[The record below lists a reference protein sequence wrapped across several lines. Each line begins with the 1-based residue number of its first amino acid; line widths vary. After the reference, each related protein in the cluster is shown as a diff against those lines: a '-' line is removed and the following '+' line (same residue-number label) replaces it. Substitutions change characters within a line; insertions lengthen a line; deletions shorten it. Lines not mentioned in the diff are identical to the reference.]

1 MLGLK
6 MEGQIIMS
14 KIKTLLV
21 AMALPLMGQAQV
33 VTFVDSK
40 AKADYTIYEV
50 DYRYQ
55 ADICYTLTTS
65 RASVSPN
72 VWFVSPYRDGIK
84 LYKTNKKWEA
94 DLLVKRVLHKYEIK
108 GETIP
113 ETTTR

>member
-1 MLGLK
+1 
-6 MEGQIIMS
+6 MS

-40 AKADYTIYEV
+40 AKADYCIYEV

-55 ADICYTLTTS
+55 ADICYSLTTN
-65 RASVSPN
+65 RIRVAPN

-84 LYKTNKKWEA
+84 LYKTTKRWEA
-94 DLLVKRVLHKYEIK
+94 DLLVKRVMHKYEVK
-108 GETIP
+108 GETLEYEQTGRP
-113 ETTTR
+113 